1 MAAICAPSTYAADR
15 VGLRRPVEWWWLEET
30 VLDTSAWQRLT
41 LRVQD
46 QLLLDPKNVRLETTS
61 AQVEADIIED
71 LFDNENA
78 FDLVDAIA
86 KIGYLT
92 HEVPIV
98 VKRKG
103 KYIVV
108 EGNRRLSALKAI
120 QNPKIVPSYESRV
133 AACAKAMGKVR
144 DSLASIEVL
153 VAPNQTQ
160 ADQLIAALH
169 TSNPR
174 KPWSPARQAAFFQAQ
189 IDAGR
194 KYKQLLD
201 RYPTVDVPDFVLRA
215 RLVNRLKQAVAGE
228 PDLADFIG
236 SKEWKTGFS
245 ALTRIF
251 ESKDF
256 RDVTGIGLDADGTLQ
271 TSLDDSAFDA
281 VARLIV
287 QGMQERSINTRTLN
301 KVTSPRFIQL
311 MTEIRAA
318 IGQSPTAGT
327 GGGGT
332 PTAGG
337 AAAPG
342 GATGNSSTG
351 AGGASGGPAGGTGG
365 TGGATGKTGQA
376 GPGATKPTPTAKAK
390 AKTTALPI
398 GSVTVPDAFGE
409 PLKAH
414 FAELS
419 VINIQRTPNA
429 AFLMLRAILEKSI
442 KAYAD
447 AKGVEIAKTKHQNN
461 GRVQLHNCLTWVVEY
476 WGTHKKDLVDPARRV
491 QGGRL
496 AEFTQTKDALNA
508 ANHNY
513 KFSVDSTEVERAWE
527 SIDPILRELL
537 AP

>member
-1 MAAICAPSTYAADR
+1 M
-15 VGLRRPVEWWWLEET
+15 
-30 VLDTSAWQRLT
+30 LDTSQWQRLT

-46 QLLLDPKNVRLETTS
+46 QLFLDPKNVRLETTS

-78 FDLVDAIA
+78 FDLVDAIG

-92 HEVPIV
+92 HEIPIV
-98 VKRKG
+98 VKRQG

-108 EGNRRLSALKAI
+108 EGNRRLAALKAI
-120 QNPKIVPSYESRV
+120 QNPKIVPAYQSRV
-133 AACAKAMGKVR
+133 TAVVKTLGKAR
-144 DSLASIEVL
+144 DKLTSIEVL

-174 KPWSPARQAAFFQAQ
+174 KAWSPARQAAFFQAQ

-194 KYKQLLD
+194 KYKQLLT
-201 RYPTVDVPDFVLRA
+201 RYPTVDVPSFVLRA
-215 RLVNRLKQAVAGE
+215 RLVNRLKTAVAGE

-236 SKEWKTGFS
+236 SKEWKNGFS

-256 RDVTGIGLDADGTLQ
+256 RDATGIGLDSDGNLES
-271 TSLDDSAFDA
+271 SLSDAHLDA

-287 QGMQERSINTRTLN
+287 QGLQDRSINTRTLN
-301 KVTSPRFIQL
+301 KITSPRFVQL
-311 MTEIRAA
+311 MTEVRAA
-318 IGQSPTAGT
+318 IGGTTPASTGPTGSGTSGGGTAAT
-327 GGGGT
+327 GGGTGT
-332 PTAGG
+332 H
-337 AAAPG
+337 
-342 GATGNSSTG
+342 
-351 AGGASGGPAGGTGG
+351 AGGTG
-365 TGGATGKTGQA
+365 ATGKAGKSGTGTA
-376 GPGATKPTPTAKAK
+376 G
-390 AKTTALPI
+390 AKTKTKVKTTSLPI
-398 GSVTVPDAFGE
+398 GNVTVPDVYGE

-429 AFLMLRAILEKSI
+429 AFLMLRAILEKSV

-447 AKGVEIAKTKHQNN
+447 AKGIDIAKTKHHNN

-476 WGTHKKDLVDPARRV
+476 WGKNKKDLVDPAKRV

-496 AEFTQTKDALNA
+496 AEFTATKDALNA

-513 KFSVDSTEVERAWE
+513 KFGVDPDEVERAWQ
-527 SIDPILRELL
+527 SIDPLLRELL